1 MYAIDICKAQVL
13 ETYVVLIQYT
23 SGVSSL
29 NELTIAA
36 MEDEIEQA
44 SRPSTVDFAG
54 HVLPG
59 ASRRRDA
66 ARPGLGRAR
75 PAGRG
80 RPRRGG
86 GGTRHGRDVGTAPG
100 TRPAGEASGL
110 RWGTAMAAWSAGA
123 GGERRAGAVG
133 GRPRA

>member
-1 MYAIDICKAQVL
+1 
-13 ETYVVLIQYT
+13 VLIQYT

-80 RPRRGG
+80 RP
-86 GGTRHGRDVGTAPG
+86 
-100 TRPAGEASGL
+100 
-110 RWGTAMAAWSAGA
+110 
-123 GGERRAGAVG
+123 
-133 GRPRA
+133 